1 MLQRIRSTWTQQIL
15 QPEDIADVIR
25 EILSAEDPLDRD
37 KEHFWTVGLNTAH
50 RVQYIDLITLGLLD
64 QCLVHPREVFRRA
77 IHEGIA
83 ALIVVHNHPSDQTEP
98 SPEDREMV
106 EKIRESGELLR
117 IELLDALIV
126 TTESYHSFAQNVW
139 K

>member
-15 QPEDIADVIR
+15 QPDDIAGIMR
-25 EILSAEDPLDRD
+25 EILSTEDPIDRD
-37 KEHFWTVGLNTAH
+37 KEHFWTIGLNTAH
-50 RVQYIDLITLGLLD
+50 CIQYIDLITLGLLD
-64 QCLVHPREVFRRA
+64 QCLVHPREVFRRP

-83 ALIVVHNHPSDQTEP
+83 ALIVVHNHPSDQTDP

-106 EKIRESGELLR
+106 EKIKGSGEVLG
-117 IELLDALIV
+117 IELLDAVIV
-126 TTESYHSFAQNVW
+126 TTGSYHSFAESVW